1 MGWVAFPPPGDLPN
15 PAINPSSYCVSCTA
29 GRLFT
34 TEPPGKPLD
43 IQVHDYFMGE
53 IWSASKSIH
62 STNIY
67 QARGHEA
74 VNKTKS
80 LLSRSLCSS
89 GKIKQ
94 TCRYVKHVKIHTISN
109 ANICNRPKWIKK
121 GGRGPHLMRRGWQYK
136 QGRWH
141 FNTDP
146 QRAREGG
153 HRSIQKNFLGRESSK
168 CKSPKAGTGN
178 GAGRTAEEQGKGA
191 TRLGGG
197 GNHSVVRPLTC
208 LCLLL
213 RKWQLKSC

>member
-1 MGWVAFPPPGDLPN
+1 MFISRGKFGIHLNPFIQQIFIKPGAMKQWTKQN
-15 PAINPSSYCVSCTA
+15 PYSQGAYVPV
-29 GRLFT
+29 
-34 TEPPGKPLD
+34 GK
-43 IQVHDYFMGE
+43 
-53 IWSASKSIH
+53 W
-62 STNIY
+62 
-67 QARGHEA
+67 
-74 VNKTKS
+74 
-80 LLSRSLCSS
+80 
-89 GKIKQ
+89 KQ

-136 QGRWH
+136 QDRWH
-141 FNTDP
+141 FNKDP

-153 HRSIQKNFLGRESSK
+153 HRSIQKSFLGRESSK

-178 GAGRTAEEQGKGA
+178 GASRTAEEQGKGA

-213 RKWQLKSC
+213 REKVATKGLLAEG